1 MEEHLRTA
9 SAEDVARALRTG
21 GRAAVTLRSKESGMH
36 VSIVLSVRQAKPG
49 GGFVSRGTKA
59 GRVGIEA
66 AAAVPKSVIEAR
78 DPSVEYPDNYVGRLY
93 LTEGEWRSGR
103 DADSIRAWAAEKTL
117 LFALSGY
124 DLLAKAEVFL
134 ATECSYCGKGLRDPE
149 SIERGV
155 GPECFGKRTKSKRAP
170 DQLALS
176 VVATAKETIE
186 AALAAGNPLWMVLD
200 GIADDE
206 NLEGAKA
213 ELTAY
218 AEEIFGE
225 QPPADFV
232 PDMYDPSRADGEPT
246 ISHGIPAHV
255 AARWGAAEIS
265 GMPESY
271 FRDQREAGLL

>member
-21 GRAAVTLRSKESGMH
+21 GRAAVTLRSKESGLH

-49 GGFVSRGTKA
+49 GGFVSRAQKV

-66 AAAVPKSVIEAR
+66 AAAVPKSVVEAR

-124 DLLAKAEVFL
+124 DLLAKADVYL
-134 ATECSYCGKGLRDPE
+134 ATECCYCGKGLRDPE

-170 DQLALS
+170 DQ
-176 VVATAKETIE
+176 T
-186 AALAAGNPLWMVLD
+186 ALAVD
-200 GIADDE
+200 GLPPDWTETERVAFE
-206 NLEGAKA
+206 AHVEEVAK
-213 ELTAY
+213 T
-218 AEEIFGE
+218 
-225 QPPADFV
+225 
-232 PDMYDPSRADGEPT
+232 DPSRA
-246 ISHGIPAHV
+246 SHLASIRQPWDFDAAV
-255 AARWGAAEIS
+255 A
-265 GMPESY
+265 
-271 FRDQREAGLL
+271 